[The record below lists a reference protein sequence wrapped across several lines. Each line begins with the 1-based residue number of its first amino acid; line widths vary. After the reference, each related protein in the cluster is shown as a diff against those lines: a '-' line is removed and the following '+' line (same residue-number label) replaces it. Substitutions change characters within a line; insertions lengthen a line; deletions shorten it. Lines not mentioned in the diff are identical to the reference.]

1 MQRPLSERLQHLVCL
16 DIRRD
21 RYFGLMGSRNYIDYP
36 ELWPELLENLLKFIT
51 EGTDTQTSGAL
62 HVLNG

>member
-1 MQRPLSERLQHLVCL
+1 
-16 DIRRD
+16 
-21 RYFGLMGSRNYIDYP
+21 MGSRNYIDYP
-36 ELWPELLENLLKFIT
+36 EEWPELLENLLKFIT